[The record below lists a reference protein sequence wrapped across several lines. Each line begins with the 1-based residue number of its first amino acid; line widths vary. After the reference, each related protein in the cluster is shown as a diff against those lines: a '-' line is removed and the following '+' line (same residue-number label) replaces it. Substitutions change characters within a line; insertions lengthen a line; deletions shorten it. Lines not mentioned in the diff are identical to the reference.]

1 MANSNQNQKSFIMK
15 ILIFFKNL
23 FSKNKKKK
31 KNTDDIY
38 PMW

>member
-1 MANSNQNQKSFIMK
+1 MTNSNQNQKSFIMK

-23 FSKNKKKK
+23 FSNNKKKK